1 MHFYLVQY
9 LWLFYLLTSNVKYI
23 IIACLHVNGLLN
35 VLHYLLL
42 MHCFLIISNVYK
54 NNTNWFIY
62 FDNVKKSYTSALIPS
77 ILLCLSVYVALY
89 NVNASKRGTNKNKK
103 KAFLYLKCI
112 KHTCKYFLSVTPTF
126 LYIFLH
132 FIFVLVWWNMF
143 RFKKFHKCV
152 L

>member
-1 MHFYLVQY
+1 MYQPSNYSTDFQKYFLFSVTLTYATLLRDTYLRKMCMIEDLGLNIDAFLSCAI

-23 IIACLHVNGLLN
+23 IIACLLN

-62 FDNVKKSYTSALIPS
+62 FDNVKKSYTSVLIPS
-77 ILLCLSVYVALY
+77 ILLCLFVYVALY

-112 KHTCKYFLSVTPTF
+112 
-126 LYIFLH
+126 
-132 FIFVLVWWNMF
+132 
-143 RFKKFHKCV
+143 
-152 L
+152 